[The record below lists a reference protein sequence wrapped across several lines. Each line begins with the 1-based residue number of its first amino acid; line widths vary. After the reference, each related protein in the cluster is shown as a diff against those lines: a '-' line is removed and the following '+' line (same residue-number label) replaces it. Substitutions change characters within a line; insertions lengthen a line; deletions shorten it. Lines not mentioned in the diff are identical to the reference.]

1 MTVTSTD
8 DNDFAELLAS
18 LNRVRTALKSGD
30 YASLEAETQQQD
42 LLREKLELRVG
53 AQDLPHVKMQ
63 LLQAAASRNQRLIE
77 AARFGIQSA
86 HQRHRDIQE
95 TQQNAQTYDRT
106 GRRQKLVQGND
117 LLEKRS

>member
-1 MTVTSTD
+1 MTVNSTD
-8 DNDFAELLAS
+8 DNDFAELMAS
-18 LNRVRTALKSGD
+18 LDRVRAALKSGD
-30 YASLEAETQQQD
+30 YVSLEAETQQQD
-42 LLREKLELRVG
+42 LLRKKLASKVG
-53 AQDLPHVKMQ
+53 AQGIPHVKMQ

-95 TQQNAQTYDRT
+95 TQQNAQTYDRS

-117 LLEKRS
+117 RLEKRS